1 MRSLEQGDDVR
12 HHAAVARGSLR
23 DGYAL
28 IQSEQ
33 LTARI
38 AHCGQFALIGF
49 VRNDDADILQHPRKP
64 FRQIIQ
70 HLFNGPFKLIVTDV
84 HTQSFTCC
92 LAPTITDIFR
102 VPASCG
108 CHNVAWNAS
117 NHSLGRFFIH

>member
-1 MRSLEQGDDVR
+1 MRPLEQGDDVR
-12 HHAAVARGSLR
+12 HHAAVARSSFR

-84 HTQSFTCC
+84 HSLSTREMPWHQVCTKALKSQTSRLSCC
-92 LAPTITDIFR
+92 
-102 VPASCG
+102 G
-108 CHNVAWNAS
+108 
-117 NHSLGRFFIH
+117 